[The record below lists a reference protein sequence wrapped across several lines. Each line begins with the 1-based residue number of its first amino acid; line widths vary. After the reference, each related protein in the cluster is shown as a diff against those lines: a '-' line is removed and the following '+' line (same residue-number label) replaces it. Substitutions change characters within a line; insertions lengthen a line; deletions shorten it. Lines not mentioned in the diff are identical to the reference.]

1 MSNPVPR
8 VVHPDWLHK
17 KVREKED
24 KFRQRKLNDIFSSVN
39 KDDTVA
45 SKHSKNQ
52 QNLEDLE
59 DFGHSGKS
67 SIFGP
72 RPVVHRHGVNK
83 EHPVNTSD
91 QLDGQQQ
98 NGHSSSQSKML
109 PSQENADVEDVDR
122 NVDYHGWLQQ
132 KKRKWKEIRE
142 ERKRQRYACLYKKEK
157 FAIR

>member
-1 MSNPVPR
+1 MPR

-24 KFRQRKLNDIFSSVN
+24 RFRQRKLNDIFSSVN
-39 KDDTVA
+39 RDDAVP
-45 SKHSKNQ
+45 SKNSKNQ
-52 QNLEDLE
+52 QNIEDLE
-59 DFGHSGKS
+59 DFRHSGKS
-67 SIFGP
+67 SIYGP

-91 QLDGQQQ
+91 QVDNQQQ
-98 NGHSSSQSKML
+98 SGHASSPCKML
-109 PSQENADVEDVDR
+109 PSQEIAAVEDIDR

-142 ERKRQRYACLYKKEK
+142 ERKRRRYAYLYKKE
-157 FAIR
+157 

>member
-1 MSNPVPR
+1 M
-8 VVHPDWLHK
+8 VHPDWLHK

-52 QNLEDLE
+52 QNFEDLE
-59 DFGHSGKS
+59 DFRLSGKS

-83 EHPVNTSD
+83 EHLVNTSD
-91 QLDGQQQ
+91 RLDSQQQ
-98 NGHSSSQSKML
+98 NGQASSPSKML
-109 PSQENADVEDVDR
+109 PSQEIADVEDIDR

-142 ERKRQRYACLYKKEK
+142 ERKRQRYAYLL
-157 FAIR
+157 FSIRGII